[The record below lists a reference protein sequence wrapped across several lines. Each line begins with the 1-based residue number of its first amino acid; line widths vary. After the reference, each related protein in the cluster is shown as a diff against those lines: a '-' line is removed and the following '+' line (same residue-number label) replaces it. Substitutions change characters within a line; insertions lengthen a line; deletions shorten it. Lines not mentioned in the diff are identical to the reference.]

1 MLLKVKLMKSSS
13 HPMVPLLSPNT
24 DLLPNNSKFTPVG
37 YRTPVPSFR
46 PSTSHQFILTI
57 YFLHFK
63 NDFVS
68 CYFTLFCFA
77 NCHGHITY
85 QKVLIFFS
93 DSVALFIYGEIN
105 KLLLMKKNKN
115 GKWLI
120 PWLWAGF
127 FGFKQKWKKCWRIVV
142 LSNH

>member
-13 HPMVPLLSPNT
+13 HPMVPPLSPNT
-24 DLLPNNSKFTPVG
+24 DLLPNNSKFTLVG
-37 YRTPVPSFR
+37 YRTPVPSIR

-68 CYFTLFCFA
+68 CYFTLFCFT
-77 NCHGHITY
+77 NCHGHISH

-105 KLLLMKKNKN
+105 KLLLMKKQEREVISFMTEQDFLLLNKDE
-115 GKWLI
+115 KS
-120 PWLWAGF
+120 
-127 FGFKQKWKKCWRIVV
+127 VEE
-142 LSNH
+142 